1 MTETKRTWR
10 RWTVEEDRLVVDA
23 RVPRREIAARLG
35 RSEMS
40 VSGRRWYLSGGG
52 DAMLM
57 RACLRHA
64 RGDEALA
71 LELAAAARAGK
82 WDWKWGHRR

>member
-1 MTETKRTWR
+1 MSASPPDW
-10 RWTVEEDRLVVDA
+10 
-23 RVPRREIAARLG
+23 PRPR
-35 RSEMS
+35 
-40 VSGRRWYLSGGG
+40 YKPGGG

-57 RACLRHA
+57 RACRQHA
-64 RGDEALA
+64 HGDEALA